1 MNKIYH
7 KEYVEQN
14 YLENIYTLY
23 LERDEVRNIDIVDKL
38 GVARATVTHMLR
50 NLEKKGYIKYG
61 DDKIVRFTSKG
72 RTLAVELYE
81 KHIYLTQV
89 FKHIGVDE

>member
-50 NLEKKGYIKYG
+50 NLEKRVTLNMVMIKLL
-61 DDKIVRFTSKG
+61 DLHQRE
-72 RTLAVELYE
+72 EL
-81 KHIYLTQV
+81 
-89 FKHIGVDE
+89 